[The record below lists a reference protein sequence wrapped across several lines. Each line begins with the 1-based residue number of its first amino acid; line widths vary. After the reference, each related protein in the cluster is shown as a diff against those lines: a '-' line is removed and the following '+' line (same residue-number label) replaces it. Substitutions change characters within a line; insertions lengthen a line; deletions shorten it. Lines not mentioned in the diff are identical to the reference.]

1 MAQFNKEVVMTV
13 TSDDRTWLSFS
24 NHMLTEIHNI
34 MLEENAESLVNTYTG
49 EVIDEVDVE
58 KAVGVIES
66 LINAQEEWGWKLV

>member
-1 MAQFNKEVVMTV
+1 MAQFNKEVVMTI
-13 TSDDRTWLSFS
+13 TQDDRTWLSFS